1 MSQSVIQNPDVRWL
15 GGETGAQREPSENFS
30 EGSRWA
36 PNAQPEPHFR
46 REDGVGV
53 KTGVKMGVKKLFN
66 NPVTMIVST
75 PPNCPISSPNQP
87 HQQQIVTFSLIC
99 FTR

>member
-1 MSQSVIQNPDVRWL
+1 MPFKIRCPL
-15 GGETGAQREPSENFS
+15 KMGGETGAQREPSENFS

-53 KTGVKMGVKKLFN
+53 KTGVKMGVKKLFT
-66 NPVTMIVST
+66 NPVIGK
-75 PPNCPISSPNQP
+75 
-87 HQQQIVTFSLIC
+87 TFNSEAESVLLS
-99 FTR
+99 

>member
-1 MSQSVIQNPDVRWL
+1 MKM

-66 NPVTMIVST
+66 NPVKRGPLLCQRKLPTILVL
-75 PPNCPISSPNQP
+75 
-87 HQQQIVTFSLIC
+87 QQYLRLVVNSVIMWFL
-99 FTR
+99 RA